1 MVVLILTPS
10 LPQSPSLSTSPGFW
24 RTKAAEAFA
33 AERQQQALWLPV
45 AMGAG
50 ILLYFSLRSE
60 PDARLIW
67 LAPGLIIAALLVA
80 RRWPFCGWLC
90 ALAAAG
96 SFGFTVTLWHAQR
109 APPPLSPPPRAL
121 VIQGIVQNVQ
131 ALPQGLRV
139 TLAEARL
146 GQDAPRLE
154 RSLRIRL
161 RNDDPARPAPGDLL
175 NVRALIRAP
184 AAPAYP
190 GAWDFQRA
198 AFFNGQGGVGF
209 AIGAADV
216 TPGAGEAPAL
226 SGLRR
231 DLEARVLA
239 ALPGAAG
246 AISAALLT
254 GNQSAIP
261 PADLNAMRD
270 SGLAHLLSVSGL
282 HIAIVMSVSFWVT
295 RLLLALY
302 RPLALRV
309 PGKLLAGCGALL
321 AGGFYM
327 LLTGAQVPMQ
337 RSFAMACLVTLA
349 ILAGRKAIS
358 LRGLAWAAAVVM
370 IIDPASLLGPS
381 FQMSFAAV
389 LALIAGWEA
398 VQPRLAGLRGQKGWP
413 WRIALAVFGLT
424 LTSVLAGAAT
434 APFGLAYFGRLQWY
448 GVVANGVAVPITS
461 FIVMPAGMLAALLM
475 LLGLEGPA
483 LWVMGLGVEGVLWV
497 ARIVAGW
504 PGATEAA
511 TPIPAWGLA
520 IFAFGLCWLCLWRR
534 WWRALGVLPMI
545 LGLASAA
552 FIQPPHILISHDAR
566 LVGFFASDKLFIQR
580 QQGASNL
587 TRDAWLRLYGQDA
600 AKALPAEGASP
611 DGKLSCTAEGCRFD
625 TGAGA
630 FFVRRGNVMAQCGA
644 VAVILSAEPI
654 RQRCRQS
661 ILVDRFS
668 VWRDGAHA
676 IWLLPSG
683 AQVISDRAWR
693 GDRPWVPPPP
703 QPRAAAEPP
712 APIE

>member
-1 MVVLILTPS
+1 MVVSVLTRS
-10 LPQSPSLSTSPGFW
+10 LSQSPSLSTSLGVW
-24 RTKAAEAFA
+24 WARAAEAFA
-33 AERQQQALWLPV
+33 TERQQQALWLPV

-67 LAPGLIIAALLVA
+67 LAPGLIIAALLLA

-90 ALAAAG
+90 ALVAAG
-96 SFGFTVTLWHAQR
+96 SFGFAVTLWHAQR

-146 GQDAPRLE
+146 GPEAPRLA

-175 NVRALIRAP
+175 SVRALIRAP

-198 AFFNGQGGVGF
+198 AFFSGQGGVGF
-209 AIGAADV
+209 AIGAAEV
-216 TPGAGEAPAL
+216 TPGAGEAPLLA
-226 SGLRR
+226 GLRTA
-231 DLEARVLA
+231 LETRVMA
-239 ALPGAAG
+239 ALPGSAG

-254 GNQSAIP
+254 GSQSAIP
-261 PADLNAMRD
+261 TADLNAMRD

-302 RPLALRV
+302 RPVALRV
-309 PGKLLAGCGALL
+309 PGKLMAGCGALL

-358 LRGLAWAAAVVM
+358 LRGLAWAATVVM
-370 IIDPASLLGPS
+370 IVDPASLLGPS

-389 LALIAGWEA
+389 LALIAVWEA
-398 VQPRLAGLRGQKGWP
+398 VQPRLAGLRGQRGWA
-413 WRIALAVFGLT
+413 WRIGFAVLGLMM
-424 LTSVLAGAAT
+424 TSVLAGAAT
-434 APFGLAYFGRLQWY
+434 APFGLAHFGRLQWY
-448 GVVANGVAVPITS
+448 GVAANAIAVPLTS
-461 FIVMPAGMLAALLM
+461 FIVMPAGMLAAMLM
-475 LLGLEGPA
+475 PLGLEAPA

-497 ARIVAGW
+497 ARIVAAW
-504 PGATEAA
+504 PGATQAA
-511 TPIPAWGLA
+511 MPIPAWGLMV
-520 IFAFGLCWLCLWRR
+520 FAFGLCWLCLWRS

-545 LGLASAA
+545 LGLSSVA
-552 FIQPPHILISHDAR
+552 FVQPPHILISGDAR
-566 LVGFFASDKLFIQR
+566 LIAISAADTLFLQR
-580 QQGASNL
+580 QSGASSL
-587 TRDAWLRLYGQDA
+587 TRDAWLRLYGQTVA
-600 AKALPAEGASP
+600 QALPAEGS
-611 DGKLSCTAEGCRFD
+611 TAEGKLRCSAEGCVVD
-625 TGAGA
+625 EGPGA
-630 FFVRRGNVMAQCGA
+630 FLVRRGNIVAQCGA
-644 VAVILSAEPI
+644 VAVIISAEPI

-661 ILVDRFS
+661 ILIDRFS
-668 VWRDGAHA
+668 VWRNGPHA
-676 IWLLPSG
+676 VWLSPTG
-683 AQVISDRAWR
+683 VQVISDRAWR
-693 GDRPWVPPPP
+693 GVRPWVPPPP
-703 QPRAAAEPP
+703 LPRAATEPP
-712 APIE
+712 AQIE

>member
-1 MVVLILTPS
+1 MVVSVLTRS
-10 LPQSPSLSTSPGFW
+10 LSQSPSLSTSLGVW
-24 RTKAAEAFA
+24 WARAAEAFA
-33 AERQQQALWLPV
+33 TERQQQALWLPV

-90 ALAAAG
+90 ALVAAG
-96 SFGFTVTLWHAQR
+96 SFGFAVTLWHAQR

-146 GQDAPRLE
+146 GPEAPRLA

-175 NVRALIRAP
+175 SVRALIRAP

-198 AFFNGQGGVGF
+198 AFFSGQGGVGF
-209 AIGAADV
+209 AIGAAEV
-216 TPGAGEAPAL
+216 TPGAGEAPLLA
-226 SGLRR
+226 GLRTA
-231 DLEARVLA
+231 LETRVMA
-239 ALPGAAG
+239 ALPGSAG

-254 GNQSAIP
+254 GSQSAIP
-261 PADLNAMRD
+261 TADLNAMRD

-302 RPLALRV
+302 RPVALRV
-309 PGKLLAGCGALL
+309 PGKLMAGCGALL

-370 IIDPASLLGPS
+370 IFDPASLLGPS

-389 LALIAGWEA
+389 LALIAVWEA
-398 VQPRLAGLRGQKGWP
+398 VQPRLAGLRGQRGWA
-413 WRIALAVFGLT
+413 WRIGFAVLGLMM
-424 LTSVLAGAAT
+424 TSVLAGAAT
-434 APFGLAYFGRLQWY
+434 APFGLAHFGRLQWY
-448 GVVANGVAVPITS
+448 GVAANAIAVPLTS
-461 FIVMPAGMLAALLM
+461 FIVMPAGMLAAMLM
-475 LLGLEGPA
+475 PLGLEAPA

-497 ARIVAGW
+497 ARIVAAW
-504 PGATEAA
+504 PGATQAA
-511 TPIPAWGLA
+511 MPIPAWGLMV
-520 IFAFGLCWLCLWRR
+520 FAFGLCWLCLWRS

-545 LGLASAA
+545 LGLSSAA
-552 FIQPPHILISHDAR
+552 FVQPPHILISGDAR
-566 LVGFFASDKLFIQR
+566 LIAISAADTLFLQR
-580 QQGASNL
+580 QSGASSL
-587 TRDAWLRLYGQDA
+587 TRDAWLRLYGQTA
-600 AKALPAEGASP
+600 AQALPAEGS
-611 DGKLSCTAEGCRFD
+611 TAEGKLRCSAEGCVVD
-625 TGAGA
+625 EGPGA
-630 FFVRRGNVMAQCGA
+630 FLVRRGNIVAQCGA
-644 VAVILSAEPI
+644 VAVIISAEPI

-661 ILVDRFS
+661 LLIDRFS
-668 VWRDGAHA
+668 VWRDGPHA
-676 IWLLPSG
+676 VWLSPTG
-683 AQVISDRAWR
+683 VQVISDRAWR
-693 GDRPWVPPPP
+693 GIRPWVPPPP
-703 QPRAAAEPP
+703 LPRAATEPP
-712 APIE
+712 AQIE